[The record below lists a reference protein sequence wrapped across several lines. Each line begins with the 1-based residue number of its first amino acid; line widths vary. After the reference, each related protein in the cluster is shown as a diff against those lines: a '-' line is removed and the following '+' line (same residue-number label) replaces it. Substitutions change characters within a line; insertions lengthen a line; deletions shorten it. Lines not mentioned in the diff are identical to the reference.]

1 MAIAVHQSRHHVVHR
16 PPWVRQRGDESNAAL
31 GLVVVLL
38 LTVGITGTLLAWQVL
53 DVSLPRTL
61 GPSFSSAAPN
71 RPTDGAAPAM
81 KLPLAAPPTA
91 ESAVPVDDASAAPAP
106 VVSDPAPPEPPA
118 LDVGA
123 RARVANTDGLGV
135 VLYAAPRDNARQPAG
150 LLEGTPV
157 TVLEHSV
164 DAWAR
169 VQSASKQ
176 TGWVRAQYLI
186 PAE

>member
-38 LTVGITGTLLAWQVL
+38 LTIGITGMLLSWQVL
-53 DVSLPRTL
+53 DVSLPRTV

-71 RPTDGAAPAM
+71 RPTDGAAPAIEH
-81 KLPLAAPPTA
+81 PLAATPA
-91 ESAVPVDDASAAPAP
+91 EVSAAPADDAPAAPAP
-106 VVSDPAPPEPPA
+106 VMSDPAPPEPPA
-118 LDVGA
+118 LAAGA
-123 RARVANTDGLGV
+123 RATVANTDGMGV

-157 TVLEHSV
+157 TVLERSG

-176 TGWVRAQYLI
+176 AGWVRAQYLV